1 MATICSEICTSITL
15 QFKQVRFPG
24 VHIWLL
30 HLEHLVET
38 MASERLLRVT
48 VKLTMSSKGGLNLG
62 KEELGGGGREVWR
75 KEKREGEM
83 G

>member
-1 MATICSEICTSITL
+1 MQL
-15 QFKQVRFPG
+15 KQVRTPG

-38 MASERLLRVT
+38 LAPERLPWVT
-48 VKLTMSSKGGLNLG
+48 VKLTNVIQEHTSGGTQPR
-62 KEELGGGGREVWR
+62 EGGVGGEKVWR
-75 KEKREGEM
+75 REKREGKM